1 MGGWGRAGAPLPRA
15 LHWSPSEPP
24 KKFQSWSKRKK
35 KKMRREEKEGKL
47 SHPPPLG
54 TRNDEIN
61 IELPLLSYKLT
72 IMVTVFQI

>member
-35 KKMRREEKEGKL
+35 KKMRRKKRKKET
-47 SHPPPLG
+47 SPS
-54 TRNDEIN
+54 
-61 IELPLLSYKLT
+61 ELQTYNNGNCFPNLKT
-72 IMVTVFQI
+72 T